1 MDELDTIACH
11 MAIAS
16 YDHRNP
22 KGQLWKM
29 AERYRRKNP
38 SLHIRMAM
46 NAVRR
51 DVNPCKIIRE
61 IGDERILKLT
71 KGK

>member
-1 MDELDTIACH
+1 
-11 MAIAS
+11 
-16 YDHRNP
+16 
-22 KGQLWKM
+22 M

-46 NAVRR
+46 NAVKN

-61 IGDERILKLT
+61 IGEERILKLT
-71 KGK
+71 KGE

>member
-16 YDHRNP
+16 YGPNP

-29 AERYRRKNP
+29 AERYRKGNP
-38 SLHIRMAM
+38 SLNIRMAM
-46 NAVRR
+46 NAVKR
-51 DVNPCKIIRE
+51 DVNPGKLIRE
-61 IGDERILKLT
+61 IGDERILGIT
-71 KGK
+71 KT